1 MTADADLK
9 AVLGAAPPDSISALP
24 EETLTRLAGQ
34 VKAAKE
40 RQDADMERSVQVA
53 IDGVP
58 FAVRGIVRKA
68 LRG

>member
-1 MTADADLK
+1 MTADAELT
-9 AVLGAAPPDSISALP
+9 AALGTAPPDSIRALP
-24 EETLTRLAGQ
+24 AETLTRLAGQ
-34 VKAAKE
+34 IDAAKK